1 MVIWNKDSNIADD
14 TIRVVKFDFATNMGP
29 GSVTTMI
36 NKGVSMDSAKMQLL
50 DEITAMGGNYTTIEI
65 VDYEILE
72 IIDDD
77 NPGLSH

>member
-14 TIRVVKFDFATNMGP
+14 LIRVVKFDFATNMGP
-29 GSVTTMI
+29 GSVTTII
-36 NKGVSMDSAKMQLL
+36 NKGVSMDNAKMQLL

-72 IIDDD
+72 ILDDD
-77 NPGLSH
+77 SPMH